1 MPKNSNNID
10 IQIYKN
16 LRDGCAQL
24 RAFPRLPTPDSRLPT
39 PDSGLPTPDSRPK
52 PQKPTPVRS
61 NG

>member
-39 PDSGLPTPDSRPK
+39 PDSRLPTPE
-52 PQKPTPVRS
+52 
-61 NG
+61 